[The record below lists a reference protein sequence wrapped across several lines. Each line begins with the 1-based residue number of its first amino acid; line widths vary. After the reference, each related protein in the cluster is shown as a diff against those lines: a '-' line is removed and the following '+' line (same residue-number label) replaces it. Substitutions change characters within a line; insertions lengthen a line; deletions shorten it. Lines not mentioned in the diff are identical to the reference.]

1 MIAVVAVVV
10 LIAGFVYFTSV
21 DRTKPDAVATAFT
34 KAYKAGNM
42 SKASKYWLP
51 ADADAWLASTNDMLN
66 SLRSNSTEMFY
77 ERIPADPDFSPAVTG
92 SNGVTTVESADKKFS
107 LQMTKVG
114 SDWYVSKTL

>member
-1 MIAVVAVVV
+1 MIAVVAAVV
-10 LIAGFVYFTSV
+10 LIAGVIYFTSV

-51 ADADAWLASTNDMLN
+51 ADADTLLASTNDMLN
-66 SLRSNSTEMFY
+66 NLRSNATEMFFA
-77 ERIPADPDFSPAVTG
+77 RIPADPDFSPAVP
-92 SNGVTTVESADKKFS
+92 SSEGVTTVESADKKFT

>member
-1 MIAVVAVVV
+1 MMAVVAVVV

-51 ADADAWLASTNDMLN
+51 ADAAAWHGVGRPWLASVIIT
-66 SLRSNSTEMFY
+66 ST
-77 ERIPADPDFSPAVTG
+77 
-92 SNGVTTVESADKKFS
+92 
-107 LQMTKVG
+107 L
-114 SDWYVSKTL
+114 